1 LAESCDRVEVS
12 DDSPRLD
19 DAAAHVAIVTGA
31 NHGIGA
37 ASSSALASAGCAVLC
52 AYWRIEDPSDAAV
65 PEAYRRNRAADAG
78 HVVSAICDAGGRA
91 VSAEADLRDPAT
103 QARLFDTAE
112 AHLGPVDVLINN
124 ATGWVQDSFLPASQD
139 RHGRTLQ
146 AISAATHAAQ
156 FAVDAMAPALLI
168 AEFARRHIQRGA
180 QWGRIIGLT
189 SGGELRFPEE
199 VSYGA
204 AKAPQTNYTM
214 SAAFELA
221 DLGITANMVHPP
233 VTDTGWVTNSVRE
246 SVATSRALVHI
257 AAPDEVANVIAFLTS
272 DAAALITGNV
282 ITLR

>member
-1 LAESCDRVEVS
+1 LVESCDRVEVS
-12 DDSPRLD
+12 DDSQRPD

-37 ASSSALASAGCAVLC
+37 ATALALAGAGCAVLC
-52 AYWRIEDPSDAAV
+52 AYWRVEDPVDAAV
-65 PEAYRRNRAADAG
+65 PEAYRRHRGADAG
-78 HVVSAICDAGGRA
+78 HVVSAIRDAGGRA

-103 QARLFDTAE
+103 PARLFDTVQ
-112 AHLGPVDVLINN
+112 AHLGPVDILINN
-124 ATGWVQDSFLPASQD
+124 ATGWVQDSFLPATRD
-139 RHGRTLQ
+139 RHGRILQ
-146 AISAATHAAQ
+146 PVSAATHAAQ
-156 FAVDAMAPALLI
+156 FAVDATAPALLI

-180 QWGRIIGLT
+180 RWGRIIGLT
-189 SGGELRFPEE
+189 SGGELGFPEE

-204 AKAPQTNYTM
+204 AKAAQTNYTM

-246 SVATSRALVHI
+246 SVAASHTHIHI
-257 AAPDEVANVIAFLTS
+257 AAPDEVANVIAFLAS